1 MAISNTVASAAIQR
15 LLHENWNPV
24 LAQHLQVSAPEMELF
39 KWTNQAPEG
48 KHWEETAQ
56 TAGNAYMAA
65 RSSDSDE
72 WLPGYDPSA
81 TADDAISGIATA
93 QAQYKVK
100 ELYQAVDFT
109 TLMKE
114 ITNSPRTGF
123 KNLAAL
129 KFQDVLKH
137 LKFMMS
143 VRLAGTALGTVAKIK
158 SVNTGTGVVELYNQS
173 ANIPEGGN
181 RYIKVGHVM
190 DAANQ
195 GRSAAL
201 RTAGAGD
208 RGRRVTAVSLN
219 NVATSAY
226 PTVTFNS
233 LTGCTWADG
242 DFLLMY
248 NTRQT
253 GAVDTSDEWQSL
265 KNPWGIL
272 DVADDGTYCPFI
284 GGVTRS
290 SNPSYKAVVSDT
302 GSLHDPTLDE
312 LNLLVEQIDTEWDGT
327 SKWFYC
333 HPSHRRFLMAFLT
346 ATVGVASGSSGT
358 ETRSGPA
365 NENPTRYNNPG
376 AEKVRVG
383 YGDVEIMTLG
393 PNGSMPVKTSRL
405 APMHS
410 IFAFDDDTLKTLN
423 LKEPGFMKADG
434 LTVRKAHGKATYYAD
449 YEWLTG
455 GIISEHHGHI
465 GVLRSINGSP
475 VESP

>member
-24 LAQHLQVSAPEMELF
+24 LASHLQVSAPELELF
-39 KWTNQAPEG
+39 KWTNQKPEG

-56 TAGNAYMAA
+56 TAGNSYMAA

-81 TADDAISGIATA
+81 SAEDQIAGIATA

-114 ITNSPRTGF
+114 ITNSPRSGF

-129 KFQDVLKH
+129 KFQDVMKH
-137 LKFMMS
+137 LSFMMAI
-143 VRLAGTALGTVAKIK
+143 RLAGTANGAVAKIK
-158 SVNTGTGVVELYNQS
+158 SVNTSTGVVELYNQS

-181 RYIKVGHVM
+181 RAIKVGHVY

-195 GRSAAL
+195 GRTTAL

-219 NVATSAY
+219 NVATSSY

-242 DFLLMY
+242 DYLVMY
-248 NTRQT
+248 NSRQAAAIT
-253 GAVDTSDEWQSL
+253 TSDHWQSL
-265 KNPWGIL
+265 KNPWGIQ
-272 DVADDGTYCPFI
+272 DVADDGTKCPYI
-284 GGVTRS
+284 GGVDRS
-290 SNPSYKAVVSDT
+290 ANPSYKAVVSDT
-302 GSLHDPTLDE
+302 ASLHDPTLDE
-312 LNLLVEQIDTEWDGT
+312 ANLIVEQVDTEWDGT

-333 HPSHRRFLMAFLT
+333 HPSHRRFLMKFLT
-346 ATVGVASGSSGT
+346 ATVGVTSGSGT
-358 ETRSGPA
+358 TANRSGPA
-365 NENPTRYNNPG
+365 AENPTRFNNPG
-376 AEKVRVG
+376 AEKVRIG
-383 YGDVEIMTLG
+383 YGDVEVMTLG
-393 PNGSMPVKTSRL
+393 PNGSMPIKTSRL
-405 APMHS
+405 APMHE
-410 IFAFDDDTLKTLN
+410 IIAFPEDGLKTLN

-465 GVLRSINGSP
+465 GVIRSAKGSP

>member
-24 LAQHLQVSAPEMELF
+24 LAKHLQVSAPELELF
-39 KWTNQAPEG
+39 KWVNQKPEG

-56 TAGNAYMAA
+56 TQGNSYMAA

-81 TADDAISGIATA
+81 NAEDQIAGIATA

-114 ITNSPRTGF
+114 ITNSPRSGF

-129 KFQDVLKH
+129 KFEDVMTH
-137 LKFMMS
+137 LSFMMAL
-143 VRLAGTALGTVAKIK
+143 RLSGTATGAVAKIK
-158 SVNTGTGVVELYNQS
+158 SVDTATGIVELYNQAS
-173 ANIPEGGN
+173 NNPEGGN
-181 RYIKVGHVM
+181 RAIKVGHVY
-190 DAANQ
+190 DAANG
-195 GRSAAL
+195 GRTGAL

-219 NVATSAY
+219 NAAAASY

-242 DFLLMY
+242 DFLVMY
-248 NTRQT
+248 NSRQT
-253 GAVDTSDEWQSL
+253 AAVTTSQHWQDL
-265 KNPWGIL
+265 KNPWGVM
-272 DVADDGTYCPFI
+272 DVADDATRCPYI
-284 GGVTRS
+284 GGVDRAA
-290 SNPSYKAVVSDT
+290 NPSYKATVSDT
-302 GSLHDPTLDE
+302 ASLHDPTLDE

-327 SKWFYC
+327 SKWFYT
-333 HPSHRRFLMAFLT
+333 HPSNRRFLMKFLT
-346 ATVGVASGSSGT
+346 ATVGVASGSSTT
-358 ETRSGPA
+358 ESRSGPA
-365 NENPTRYNNPG
+365 AENPTRYSNPG
-376 AEKVRVG
+376 AEKVRIG
-383 YGDVEIMTLG
+383 YGDVEVMTLG
-393 PNGSMPVKTSRL
+393 PNGSMPIKTSRL
-405 APMHS
+405 APMHE
-410 IFAFDDDTLKTLN
+410 IIAFPDDNLKTLN

-465 GVLRSINGSP
+465 GVIRSSKGSP